1 MVRDLSQHATRRELI
16 AGLAGGAFNL
26 GVRGAV
32 AAPADFYRGKSV
44 NMVVGFAPGGGVDTT
59 SRVVARHLARFIPG
73 APRLIVQNMEG
84 AAGIVASNYLYQ
96 RVAAD
101 GLTIGVPGRSWFV
114 EGAMQTMGVRFDATK
129 FSYIGSPGAV
139 NSVVYVRRSTGV
151 KNFQDLQNAKKPLT
165 FGALGNLTPTAMVP
179 FLLAANGLPVK
190 VVVGYVSSARVIV
203 ALEQGEVDGF
213 FTVETS
219 FGLREELV
227 ARKIIQP
234 ILQNKPVH
242 PGIPLIRDVL
252 PKSDGPLLNVVMAL
266 ESFGLPVIGPPG
278 IPADRL
284 EILRNAFLAMCRD
297 HAFQA
302 DAVKADLPVG
312 NPLSGAQLTTM
323 MKNLVAAS
331 TPAIIARYKR
341 LGTPV

>member
-1 MVRDLSQHATRRELI
+1 
-16 AGLAGGAFNL
+16 
-26 GVRGAV
+26 
-32 AAPADFYRGKSV
+32 
-44 NMVVGFAPGGGVDTT
+44 VDTT
-59 SRVVARHLARFIPG
+59 TRVVARHLARFIPG
-73 APRLIVQNMEG
+73 APRIVVQNMEG

-114 EGAMQTMGVRFDATK
+114 EGAIRVNGVRFDPEK
-129 FSYIGSPGAV
+129 YSFIGSPGAV
-139 NSVVYVRRSTGV
+139 NSVVYVRASTGV
-151 KNFQDLQNAKKPLT
+151 KSFQDLQKAKQPLT

-179 FLLAANGLPVK
+179 FLLAAHGLPVR
-190 VVVGYVSSARVIV
+190 VVVGYVSSARIIV

-213 FTVETS
+213 FTVEAS
-219 FGLREELV
+219 FGLRQDL
-227 ARKIIQP
+227 ATKKIILP

-252 PKSDGPLLNVVMAL
+252 PKSDGPLLSVVMAL

-278 IPADRL
+278 IPPDRL
-284 EILRNAFLAMCRD
+284 EILRSAFLAMCGD
-297 HAFQA
+297 AAFRA

-312 NPLSGAQLTTM
+312 NPIGGAQLAGM
-323 MKNLVAAS
+323 MKELVATS
-331 TPAIIARYKR
+331 TPQIIARYKR